1 MKPSDTQP
9 KLPLWSYDEVFP
21 KKYKLVREHDGL
33 TKTGTRILWVEWDSD
48 GVFNE
53 THPAIAVGRSL
64 LLDPRVSYIWLTTAV
79 TEILEE
85 RDDYIKFR
93 TTNSIY
99 ELFIKK

>member
-9 KLPLWSYDEVFP
+9 KINLSYEDDSP

-93 TTNSIY
+93 TTNSVY
-99 ELFIKK
+99 ELFIEN